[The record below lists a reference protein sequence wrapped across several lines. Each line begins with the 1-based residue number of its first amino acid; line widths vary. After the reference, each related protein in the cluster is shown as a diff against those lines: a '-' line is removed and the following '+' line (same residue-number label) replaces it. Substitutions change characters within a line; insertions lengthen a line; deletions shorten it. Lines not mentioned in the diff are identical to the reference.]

1 MLCHQLRLLYG
12 LISLILITEHTFAA
26 NYVDTGDENYWT
38 TAVNA
43 NKGYITSSS
52 LTFIPAEVCTPTEIV
67 LKFKADFNIT
77 TGDKIAVGLSG
88 FTTGLCDN
96 IEGES
101 ITAVLDEVEFLN
113 NIDPGT
119 LKMYPDSKFLGGYR
133 EGLVSSGFQDSKLFF
148 TVREDVLFPNGT
160 EIVINIDQ
168 GNMIKPNCAIDANGN
183 GNFTIS
189 VQANSL
195 GKWVDSTGARTSS
208 TAVTSSVINQS
219 TAIPGGC
226 PVSDVKL
233 FVDPPRPK
241 MNADITISFR
251 PGFHLNPNDNI
262 TVTLGGFTSGDAISE
277 AGRDIAMGDLNIST
291 VVSRYN
297 TDTLEYV
304 VKSPNVFNASWI
316 EGEAEVNRPGFN
328 TSRVRLTVNKGFY
341 FLPGVQFDVQ
351 IFRTNHIKANCGTP
365 GDYQGIKIKA
375 HIRPD
380 ADFPRASKHLYEV
393 SFPSTPRGGIQPI
406 GDGCRSFLNFCNGHG
421 VCDYCLNKCICN
433 KGYGAQEDTFDVRAK
448 PGDCAGRVCPLGPSF
463 TNFQPRVRLNAT
475 GLPLNMDG
483 AGQSASESAI
493 GDEGQVEAAT
503 SGRTLAECSG
513 VGRCNY
519 DQGACECPP
528 GWSGS
533 ACERRACPGGESNPC
548 SGHGQCLNMKQMALA
563 SAALP
568 LSNGK
573 GFGPPGHYAQ
583 AGSVEQSPGTWDAHS
598 LHGCLCDSSWEVGL
612 GSNQTQEPEYF
623 GANCGFRHCPSGDDP
638 VTIDVNELNC
648 TNVTAR
654 GGKGV
659 GSPGNRCHVDCSNRG
674 ICDFRSG
681 ICNCFEGFIG
691 ANCGTPKSALLLER
705 LHN

>member
-1 MLCHQLRLLYG
+1 MLMAME
-12 LISLILITEHTFAA
+12 ISLSLYKPILSASGSTPQALARRPLQSQARPCHTLYLTAQFARTPLSPFSSP
-26 NYVDTGDENYWT
+26 YPSL
-38 TAVNA
+38 TA
-43 NKGYITSSS
+43 KLFKLYFKHTSS
-52 LTFIPAEVCTPTEIV
+52 FP
-67 LKFKADFNIT
+67 
-77 TGDKIAVGLSG
+77 
-88 FTTGLCDN
+88 
-96 IEGES
+96 
-101 ITAVLDEVEFLN
+101 
-113 NIDPGT
+113 
-119 LKMYPDSKFLGGYR
+119 
-133 EGLVSSGFQDSKLFF
+133 
-148 TVREDVLFPNGT
+148 VLFEGY
-160 EIVINIDQ
+160 
-168 GNMIKPNCAIDANGN
+168 MY
-183 GNFTIS
+183 FIS
-189 VQANSL
+189 VHL
-195 GKWVDSTGARTSS
+195 FDV
-208 TAVTSSVINQS
+208 SVINQS